1 MMSKDRNIIL
11 RAKFGR
17 SPKPEKRF
25 EDFIYSRALDSAN
38 TRAREGLRE
47 TLPGGGGGICI

>member
-1 MMSKDRNIIL
+1 MMSEDINIIL
-11 RAKFGR
+11 RPRFGR
-17 SPKPEKRF
+17 SPEPKKRF

>member
-11 RAKFGR
+11 RAEFGR
-17 SPKPEKRF
+17 SPKPKKRF
-25 EDFIYSRALDSAN
+25 EDFIYSNSAN

-47 TLPGGGGGICI
+47 TGGGGICI